1 MSGLTER
8 IEQELRAVFGKWI
21 LTERLLF
28 EEIDRLRAELK
39 EEQDARISFLL
50 QYGNQLNA
58 LIED

>member
-8 IEQELRAVFGKWI
+8 IEQELRAVSGKWTE
-21 LTERLLF
+21 TERLLF